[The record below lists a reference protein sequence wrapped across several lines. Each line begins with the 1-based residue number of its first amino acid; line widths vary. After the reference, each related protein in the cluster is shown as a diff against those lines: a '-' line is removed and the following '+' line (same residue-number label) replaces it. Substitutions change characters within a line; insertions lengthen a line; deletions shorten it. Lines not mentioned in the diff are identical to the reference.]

1 MAEESYTLP
10 EVADLLGISKRTLQ
24 RRIQEGAFPGRY
36 LAPGVAGL
44 EMRIPAADVVRA
56 QRELAREATPEMTR
70 TLAPAPIEDR
80 RDSLLPRP
88 GEVAA
93 ISSAPVFREAV
104 EIGSV
109 EQIRRA
115 VVELVREEREMFL
128 GAVRDALIVR
138 DRELNELRSEI
149 ESLRSSVDGVRSV
162 VERFESELQRE
173 WRAQA
178 DRPAAW
184 SEVLGVPKNGG
195 GAGALDVDS
204 LLRELGELEAL
215 VDGLPD

>member
-1 MAEESYTLP
+1 MADDSYTLA
-10 EVADLLGISKRTLQ
+10 EVAELLGMSKRTLQ

-56 QRELAREATPEMTR
+56 QRELVREAMPEATR

-80 RDSLLPRP
+80 RDSFLPRAS
-88 GEVAA
+88 EVAA
-93 ISSAPVFREAV
+93 ISSAPIFREAV
-104 EIGSV
+104 EHSSV

-128 GAVRDALIVR
+128 AAVRDALVLR
-138 DRELNELRSEI
+138 DRELSELRADI
-149 ESLRSSVDGVRSV
+149 GALRDSVETVRET
-162 VERFESELQRE
+162 VERFENELQRE

-195 GAGALDVDS
+195 GVDVDA

>member
-10 EVADLLGISKRTLQ
+10 EVADLLGMSRRTLQ

-36 LAPGVAGL
+36 LAPGVGGL

-70 TLAPAPIEDR
+70 TIAPAPIDDR
-80 RDSLLPRP
+80 RDSFLPRP

-104 EIGSV
+104 ETGSV
-109 EQIRRA
+109 EHIRRA

-128 GAVRDALIVR
+128 GAVRDALVVR
-138 DRELNELRSEI
+138 DRELTELRSEI
-149 ESLRSSVDGVRSV
+149 EALRGSVEGVRNA
-162 VERFESELQRE
+162 VERFGTELQRE
-173 WRAQA
+173 WRARE

-195 GAGALDVDS
+195 GALDVDS

-215 VDGLPD
+215 VDGLPE

>member
-1 MAEESYTLP
+1 MAEESYTLA
-10 EVADLLGISKRTLQ
+10 EVAELLGMSKRTLQ

-56 QRELAREATPEMTR
+56 QRELAREANAQATR
-70 TLAPAPIEDR
+70 TLAPAPIDER
-80 RDSLLPRP
+80 QDSLLPTR
-88 GEVAA
+88 GSDVA
-93 ISSAPVFREAV
+93 ISSAPIFRDSLQHGALEEV
-104 EIGSV
+104 
-109 EQIRRA
+109 RA
-115 VVELVREEREMFL
+115 VVVDLVREEREMFL
-128 GAVRDALIVR
+128 NAVRDALVVR
-138 DRELNELRSEI
+138 DRELSELRAEI
-149 ESLRSSVDGVRSV
+149 AQLRGSVDLVRGV
-162 VERFESELQRE
+162 VERFEAELLRE

-195 GAGALDVDS
+195 GVDVDA
-204 LLRELGELEAL
+204 LLQELGELEAL